1 MTVCRQ
7 FTSGAKQ
14 KEVIDQPPAQFNLPK
29 CFSLLRSVFVSK
41 QTHALHQ
48 QLANLKMRFHK
59 LFVYSSIVGV
69 TFLIGQ

>member
-7 FTSGAKQ
+7 FTSGVKQ

-29 CFSLLRSVFVSK
+29 CFSLLRSVLFRNK
-41 QTHALHQ
+41 LHQ

>member
-1 MTVCRQ
+1 MFFPVT
-7 FTSGAKQ
+7 FG
-14 KEVIDQPPAQFNLPK
+14 
-29 CFSLLRSVFVSK
+29 FVLK

-69 TFLIGQ
+69 TFLIGQWDAKRPKTATHSSHKTVLPLGMGIV